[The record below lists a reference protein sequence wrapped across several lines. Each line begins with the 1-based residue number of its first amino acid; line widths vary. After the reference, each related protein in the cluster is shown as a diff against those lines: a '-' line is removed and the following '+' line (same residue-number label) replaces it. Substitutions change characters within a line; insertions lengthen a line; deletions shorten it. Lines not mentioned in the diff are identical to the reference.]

1 MEVQKYIAGALF
13 TTIVVLLVS
22 SYSKSNEETT
32 VVRKVIKDT
41 TEVVKITI
49 DSTKLN
55 KELLIEYLLH
65 IDIEHPEVAYAIA
78 RLESNMCSD
87 IFKSNKNLFGM
98 KHPGVRPTLSKGPNR
113 GFASFDK
120 WQQSV
125 LDYKLYLEFVGG
137 HKMTREQYLDHLDR
151 NYAHTG
157 YSSHIRKFFDEFHE
171 YKQSKI

>member
-13 TTIVVLLVS
+13 ATIAVVSVTT
-22 SYSKSNEETT
+22 YSKSSNENP
-32 VVRKVIKDT
+32 VVRKVFKDT
-41 TEVVKITI
+41 TEVVKLTI
-49 DSTKLN
+49 DSTKIN

-87 IFKSNKNLFGM
+87 IFKDNKNLFGM

-125 LDYKLYLEFVGG
+125 LDYKLYLEYVGG

-151 NYAHTG
+151 NYAHRG
-157 YSSHIRKFFDEFHE
+157 YSSCIRKFFDEFHE
-171 YKQSKI
+171 YKQNRI